1 METPPPPPGSMPFIT
16 FTDRE
21 HDDIE
26 LGLLMRLGYSK
37 AEVAD
42 MDNYTRNL
50 ALAFEQ
56 RATYLRDKRF
66 ARMIVS
72 EISKLF
78 RK

>member
-1 METPPPPPGSMPFIT
+1 
-16 FTDRE
+16 
-21 HDDIE
+21 
-26 LGLLMRLGYSK
+26 MRLGYSK

-66 ARMIVS
+66 ARMVVS